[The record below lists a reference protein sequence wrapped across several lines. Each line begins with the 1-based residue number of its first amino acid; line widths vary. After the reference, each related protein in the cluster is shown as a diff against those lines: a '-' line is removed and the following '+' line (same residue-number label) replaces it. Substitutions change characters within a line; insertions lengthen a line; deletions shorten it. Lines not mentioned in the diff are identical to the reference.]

1 MIVRDVEEDCLIICN
16 EVTFIVVFYF
26 CPNDH
31 HLVVFFCQVNCK
43 LMVWV
48 PFSCFQFCKQ
58 SFLMLKGFSFFRQ
71 HWFKL
76 IMKYDSLF
84 CGDFKM
90 NRLRKQIEL
99 DLETY
104 SIFWPSSWYTMC
116 NCNLPMNPYF
126 ERIAESLLDYCL
138 LRRYFL

>member
-104 SIFWPSSWYTMC
+104 SIF
-116 NCNLPMNPYF
+116 
-126 ERIAESLLDYCL
+126 
-138 LRRYFL
+138 